1 MMRKLVFILLLLIPF
16 FLGAEKLAVS
26 QVFNPKL
33 KGDDSYVSD
42 VKKVL
47 SSESVAELN
56 RICVSLEDELGV
68 EIAIVIVPGIE
79 GDDEYDFA
87 YELFNTWR
95 IGKEGKNNGLL
106 WLYVVDIRAMKFE
119 TGYGL
124 EGLLPDAYL
133 NSLLDEDIFPL
144 MREGRVDE
152 AFLLGLSDIESRL
165 TTDAAREELLLNTE
179 SPRVVFGN
187 LLTLYLTF
195 AFLLLIFLA
204 VLFYKRTQNLRG
216 ENNVV
221 YYRIN
226 DLVVGTKVLAFVFPL
241 PILFFYWYASK
252 FHRSLRK
259 KPMNCDCCG
268 GSMRLLS
275 EAEEDEYLNFKQ
287 QAEERVKSIDYDV
300 WKCNVCDNY
309 KVLPYEKMT
318 TKYQV
323 CPQCGAKT
331 YSLVRDR
338 IVTPATTLTMGRG
351 EKVHECANCHCRK
364 VIPYVIPIIVVASSG
379 SRGGGGFSGGGS
391 FGGGFSGGGGAGGR
405 F

>member
-1 MMRKLVFILLLLIPF
+1 MRKLLLFILFLSLVPF
-16 FLGAEKLAVS
+16 LYAQKLTVS
-26 QVFNPKL
+26 QVFNPKQ
-33 KGDDSYVSD
+33 KGEDSYVSD
-42 VKKVL
+42 INNIL
-47 SSESVAELN
+47 SSSSLIDLN
-56 RICVSLEDELGV
+56 NICVALEREVGV
-68 EIAIVIVPGIE
+68 EVAIVIVPSIE
-79 GDDEYDFA
+79 GDDEYQFA

-144 MREGRVDE
+144 MREGRVNE
-152 AFLLGLSDIESRL
+152 AFVVGLTNISSRL
-165 TTDAAREELLLNTE
+165 TTDSAREELLLNTE
-179 SPRVVFGN
+179 SLRIIIVDFF
-187 LLTLYLTF
+187 TIYFTI
-195 AFLLLIFLA
+195 AFLILIFFA
-204 VLFYKRTQNLRG
+204 TLFYKRTQNLRG
-216 ENNVV
+216 ENNVI

-226 DLVVGTKVLAFVFPL
+226 DLVFGIKILAFVFPL

-252 FHRSLRK
+252 FYRSLRERPIK
-259 KPMNCDCCG
+259 CDHCG

-275 EAEEDEYLNFKQ
+275 EAEEDQYLNFKQ

-300 WKCNVCDNY
+300 WKCNVCENY
-309 KVLPYEKMT
+309 KVLPYEKLT
-318 TKYQV
+318 TKYQL

-331 YSLVRDR
+331 YSLVSDR
-338 IVTPATTLTMGRG
+338 IITPATSLTSGRG

-364 VIPYVIPIIVVASSG
+364 IIPYVIPIIIV
-379 SRGGGGFSGGGS
+379 SRGSGGRGGFSGGGS

>member
-1 MMRKLVFILLLLIPF
+1 MVQFAAIFSRR
-16 FLGAEKLAVS
+16 AVS
-26 QVFNPKL
+26 PHGKI
-33 KGDDSYVSD
+33 K
-42 VKKVL
+42 
-47 SSESVAELN
+47 
-56 RICVSLEDELGV
+56 
-68 EIAIVIVPGIE
+68 
-79 GDDEYDFA
+79 
-87 YELFNTWR
+87 
-95 IGKEGKNNGLL
+95 KEGKNNGLL

-133 NSLLDEDIFPL
+133 NSLLDETIFPL
-144 MREGRVDE
+144 MRESRVDD
-152 AFLLGLSDIESRL
+152 AFLVGLTDISNRL

-179 SPRVVFGN
+179 SPRVVAVEI
-187 LLTLYLTF
+187 LTVYFSL
-195 AFLLLIFLA
+195 AFLVLILLAI
-204 VLFYKRTQNLRG
+204 LFYNRTQNLRG
-216 ENNVV
+216 ENNIV
-221 YYRIN
+221 YYRVN
-226 DLVVGTKVLAFVFPL
+226 GLVDSIKILSFVFPL

-252 FHRSLRK
+252 FRRSLRER
-259 KPMNCDCCG
+259 PMKCEHCG
-268 GSMRLLS
+268 GTMRLLS
-275 EAEEDEYLNFKQ
+275 EAEEDQYLNFKQ

-331 YSLVRDR
+331 YSLISDR
-338 IVTPATTLTMGRG
+338 IISPATSLTTGRG

-364 VIPYVIPIIVVASSG
+364 VIPYIIPIIIISSG
-379 SRGGGGFSGGGS
+379 SRGGSGGFSGGS

>member
-1 MMRKLVFILLLLIPF
+1 MRKLFFIL
-16 FLGAEKLAVS
+16 FLVVVSCLNAQKLTIS
-26 QVFNPKL
+26 QVANPKH
-33 KGDDSYVSD
+33 KDVNCYVSD
-42 VKKVL
+42 ATRVL
-47 SSESVAELN
+47 SAETISELN
-56 RICVSLEDELGV
+56 NTCVSLERELGV

-87 YELFNTWR
+87 YRLFNTWR

-106 WLYVVDIRAMKFE
+106 WLYAVDIRAMKFE

-144 MREGRVDE
+144 MREGRADE
-152 AFLLGLSDIESRL
+152 AFLLGLRNIASRL

-179 SPRVVFGN
+179 SPRVVVGN
-187 LLTLYLTF
+187 ILTLYLTF

-204 VLFYKRTQNLRG
+204 VLFYKRTQNLKG

-252 FHRSLRK
+252 FHRSLRT
-259 KPMNCDCCG
+259 KPINCDCCG
-268 GSMRLLS
+268 GTMRLLS

-338 IVTPATTLTMGRG
+338 IVTPATTLTAGRG
-351 EKVHECANCHCRK
+351 EKVHECANCHCRRI
-364 VIPYVIPIIVVASSG
+364 IPYVIPIIIVANSG
-379 SRGGGGFSGGGS
+379 SQGRGGFSGGS

>member
-1 MMRKLVFILLLLIPF
+1 MRKLFFIL
-16 FLGAEKLAVS
+16 FLSVVSFLNAQKLTVS
-26 QVFNPKL
+26 QVFNPKQ
-33 KGDDSYVSD
+33 KGENSYVSD
-42 VKKVL
+42 VNRVL
-47 SSESVAELN
+47 SAEASTELN
-56 RICVSLEDELGV
+56 NLCVALEREVGV
-68 EIAIVIVPGIE
+68 EIAVVIVPGIE
-79 GDDEYDFA
+79 GDDEYGFA

-133 NSLLDEDIFPL
+133 NSLLDEGIFPL

-152 AFLLGLSDIESRL
+152 AFLLGLRDIASRL

-179 SPRVVFGN
+179 SPRVIAGN
-187 LLTLYLTF
+187 VLTLYFSLGF
-195 AFLLLIFLA
+195 ILLIFLA
-204 VLFYKRTQNLRG
+204 VLYYKKSQHLRG
-216 ENNVV
+216 ENNVQ
-221 YYRIN
+221 YYQVSDVVSGARI
-226 DLVVGTKVLAFVFPL
+226 LAFVFPL
-241 PILFFYWYASK
+241 PLCFFYLYVNRLR
-252 FHRSLRK
+252 RSLRE
-259 KPMNCDCCG
+259 KPLRCDHCG
-268 GSMRLLS
+268 GTMRLLS
-275 EAEEDEYLNFKQ
+275 EAEEDQYLDFKQ

-309 KVLPYEKMT
+309 KVLAYEKMT
-318 TKYQV
+318 TNYKV

-331 YSLVRDR
+331 YSLVSDR
-338 IVTPATTLTMGRG
+338 IITPATSLTSGRG

-364 VIPYVIPIIVVASSG
+364 VIPYIIPIIIVLRGGG
-379 SRGGGGFSGGGS
+379 SRGGFSGGGS

>member
-1 MMRKLVFILLLLIPF
+1 MRNLLITLF
-16 FLGAEKLAVS
+16 FFSSFCLFAQKLDVA
-26 QVFNPKL
+26 QVFNPKTL
-33 KGDDSYVSD
+33 GENSYVSD
-42 VKKVL
+42 ENSVL
-47 SSESVAELN
+47 SEQARRNLN
-56 RICVSLEDELGV
+56 NICVALEAEVGV
-68 EIAIVIVPGIE
+68 EIAVVIVPGIV

-87 YELFNTWR
+87 YDLFNTWR

-152 AFLLGLSDIESRL
+152 AFITGLTDISSRL
-165 TTDAAREELLLNTE
+165 TTDAAQEELLLNTE
-179 SPRVVFGN
+179 SPRVIVVEI
-187 LLTLYLTF
+187 LTVYFTL
-195 AFLLLIFLA
+195 AFLVLILLAI
-204 VLFYKRTQNLRG
+204 LFYNRTQNLRG

-221 YYRIN
+221 YYRVN
-226 DLVVGTKVLAFVFPL
+226 GLVNSIKILAFIFPL

-252 FHRSLRK
+252 IRRSLRER
-259 KPMNCDCCG
+259 PMKCEHCG
-268 GSMRLLS
+268 GTMRLLS
-275 EAEEDEYLNFKQ
+275 EAEEDQYLNFKQ

-331 YSLVRDR
+331 YSLISDR
-338 IVTPATTLTMGRG
+338 IISPATSLTTGRG

-364 VIPYVIPIIVVASSG
+364 VIPYVIPIIIVSSG
-379 SRGGGGFSGGGS
+379 SRGGSGGFSGGGS

>member
-1 MMRKLVFILLLLIPF
+1 MRNLLITLFLF
-16 FLGAEKLAVS
+16 FSFCLSAQKLDVA
-26 QVFNPKL
+26 QVFNPKTL
-33 KGDDSYVSD
+33 GENSYVSD
-42 VKKVL
+42 ENSVL
-47 SSESVAELN
+47 SEQARRNLN
-56 RICVSLEDELGV
+56 NICVALEAEVGV
-68 EIAIVIVPGIE
+68 EIAVVIVPGIV

-87 YELFNTWR
+87 YDLFNTWR

-152 AFLLGLSDIESRL
+152 AFLVGLTDISNRL

-179 SPRVVFGN
+179 SPRVIAVEI
-187 LLTLYLTF
+187 LTVYFTL
-195 AFLLLIFLA
+195 AFLVLILLAI
-204 VLFYKRTQNLRG
+204 LFYNRTQNLRG

-221 YYRIN
+221 YYRVN
-226 DLVVGTKVLAFVFPL
+226 GLVDSIKILAFVFPL

-252 FHRSLRK
+252 FRRSLRERPIK
-259 KPMNCDCCG
+259 CDHCG
-268 GSMRLLS
+268 GTMRLLS
-275 EAEEDEYLNFKQ
+275 EAEEDQYLNFKQ

-331 YSLVRDR
+331 YSLISDR
-338 IVTPATTLTMGRG
+338 IISPATSLTTGRG

-364 VIPYVIPIIVVASSG
+364 VIPYVIPIIIVSSG
-379 SRGGGGFSGGGS
+379 SRGGSGGFSGGGS

>member
-1 MMRKLVFILLLLIPF
+1 MRNFLITLLLSCYCCIY
-16 FLGAEKLAVS
+16 AQKLDIT
-26 QVFNPKL
+26 QVFNPKTL
-33 KGDDSYVSD
+33 GENSFVSD
-42 VKKVL
+42 ENSIL
-47 SSESVAELN
+47 SEYARNKLN
-56 RICVSLEDELGV
+56 NICVALEAEVGV
-68 EIAIVIVPGIE
+68 EIAVVIVPGIE

-87 YELFNTWR
+87 YDLFNTWR

-133 NSLLDEDIFPL
+133 NSLLDETIFPL
-144 MREGRVDE
+144 MRESRVDD
-152 AFLLGLSDIESRL
+152 AFLVGLTDISNRL

-179 SPRVVFGN
+179 SPRVIAVEI
-187 LLTLYLTF
+187 LTIYFTL
-195 AFLLLIFLA
+195 AFLVLILLAI
-204 VLFYKRTQNLRG
+204 LFYNRTQNLRG
-216 ENNVV
+216 ENNIV
-221 YYRIN
+221 YYRVN
-226 DLVVGTKVLAFVFPL
+226 GLVDSIKILAFVFPL

-252 FHRSLRK
+252 FRRSLRER
-259 KPMNCDCCG
+259 PMKCEHCG
-268 GSMRLLS
+268 GTMRLLS
-275 EAEEDEYLNFKQ
+275 EAEEDQYLNFKQ

-331 YSLVRDR
+331 YSLISDR
-338 IVTPATTLTMGRG
+338 IISPATSLTTGRG

-364 VIPYVIPIIVVASSG
+364 VIPYIIPIIINSSG
-379 SRGGGGFSGGGS
+379 SRGGSGGFSGGS

>member
-1 MMRKLVFILLLLIPF
+1 MRSFWSILLLL
-16 FLGAEKLAVS
+16 LCVVVNAQKLDES
-26 QVFNPKL
+26 QVLNPKTL
-33 KGDDSYVSD
+33 GEGSYVSD
-42 VKKVL
+42 VNNVL
-47 SSESVAELN
+47 SEQTRIRLNDMCVA
-56 RICVSLEDELGV
+56 LEAEVGV
-68 EIAIVIVPGIE
+68 EFAVVIVPGIE
-79 GDDEYDFA
+79 GDDEYGFA
-87 YELFNTWR
+87 YRLFNSWR

-133 NSLLDEDIFPL
+133 NSLLEEDIFPL

-152 AFLLGLSDIESRL
+152 AFVVGVDEILKRL

-179 SPRVVFGN
+179 SPRVVIVDF
-187 LLTLYLTF
+187 LTIYLTIAF
-195 AFLLLIFLA
+195 LVLILLAFLL
-204 VLFYKRTQNLRG
+204 YKRMQDLRG

-221 YYRIN
+221 FYRLN
-226 DLVVGTKVLAFVFPL
+226 DLAFGTKVLAFVFPL
-241 PILFFYWYASK
+241 PILFFHRYVVK
-252 FHRSLRK
+252 IRRSLRER
-259 KPMNCDCCG
+259 PMTCGHCG

-275 EAEEDEYLNFKQ
+275 EEEEDRYLDFKQ
-287 QAEERVKSIDYDV
+287 QAEERVKSVDYDV

-331 YSLVRDR
+331 YSLVSDR
-338 IVTPATTLTMGRG
+338 VIMPATSLTTGRG
-351 EKVHECANCHCRK
+351 EKVHECANCRCRK
-364 VIPYVIPIIVVASSG
+364 VVPYIIPIIIVSRGAG
-379 SRGGGGFSGGGS
+379 SRGGMSGGG

>member
-1 MMRKLVFILLLLIPF
+1 MRRLLCILFLFIPLFVGAQKLIVDD
-16 FLGAEKLAVS
+16 
-26 QVFNPKL
+26 VFNPKI
-33 KGDDSYVSD
+33 KGENSYVSD
-42 VKKVL
+42 VDGVL
-47 SSESVAELN
+47 SSKAFVELN
-56 RICVSLEDELGV
+56 NICVTLEREVGV
-68 EIAIVIVPGIE
+68 EVAVVIVPGIV
-79 GDDEYDFA
+79 GNDEYNFA

-133 NSLLDEDIFPL
+133 NSLLDEVVFPL
-144 MREGRVDE
+144 MREDCVDE
-152 AFLLGLSDIESRL
+152 AFFLGLKDIEGRL

-179 SPRVVFGN
+179 SRRVIIGD
-187 LLTLYLTF
+187 LLTLYFTL
-195 AFLLLIFLA
+195 AFLVLILLA

-221 YYRIN
+221 YYRIS
-226 DLVVGTKVLAFVFPL
+226 DLVFGVKVLAFVFPL
-241 PILFFYWYASK
+241 PILFFYWRASK
-252 FHRSLRK
+252 YLRSLRE
-259 KPMNCDCCG
+259 KPVTCDHCG

-275 EAEEDEYLNFKQ
+275 EAEEDQYLNFKQ

-300 WKCNVCDNY
+300 WKCNVCENY

-318 TKYQV
+318 TKYQI

-338 IVTPATTLTMGRG
+338 IITPATTLTMGSG
-351 EKVHECANCHCRK
+351 EKVYECAGCHCRK
-364 VIPYVIPIIVVASSG
+364 VIPYVIPIIVVST
-379 SRGGGGFSGGGS
+379 RGGRGFSGGGS

>member
-1 MMRKLVFILLLLIPF
+1 MMRKLVFILLMLIPF

-68 EIAIVIVPGIE
+68 EIAIVIVPGIK

-195 AFLLLIFLA
+195 AFLVLILLA
-204 VLFYKRTQNLRG
+204 VLFYNAVLINCNL
-216 ENNVV
+216 
-221 YYRIN
+221 YYY
-226 DLVVGTKVLAFVFPL
+226 P
-241 PILFFYWYASK
+241 
-252 FHRSLRK
+252 
-259 KPMNCDCCG
+259 
-268 GSMRLLS
+268 
-275 EAEEDEYLNFKQ
+275 
-287 QAEERVKSIDYDV
+287 
-300 WKCNVCDNY
+300 
-309 KVLPYEKMT
+309 
-318 TKYQV
+318 
-323 CPQCGAKT
+323 
-331 YSLVRDR
+331 
-338 IVTPATTLTMGRG
+338 
-351 EKVHECANCHCRK
+351 
-364 VIPYVIPIIVVASSG
+364 
-379 SRGGGGFSGGGS
+379 
-391 FGGGFSGGGGAGGR
+391 
-405 F
+405 

>member
-1 MMRKLVFILLLLIPF
+1 
-16 FLGAEKLAVS
+16 
-26 QVFNPKL
+26 
-33 KGDDSYVSD
+33 
-42 VKKVL
+42 
-47 SSESVAELN
+47 
-56 RICVSLEDELGV
+56 
-68 EIAIVIVPGIE
+68 
-79 GDDEYDFA
+79 
-87 YELFNTWR
+87 
-95 IGKEGKNNGLL
+95 
-106 WLYVVDIRAMKFE
+106 MKFE

-133 NSLLDEDIFPL
+133 NSLLDEAIFPL
-144 MREGRVDE
+144 MREGRVDD
-152 AFLLGLSDIESRL
+152 AFLLGLTNIEGRL

-179 SPRVVFGN
+179 SPQVIIGD
-187 LLTLYLTF
+187 LLTLYFTF
-195 AFLLLIFLA
+195 AFLLLILLA
-204 VLFYKRTQNLRG
+204 VLFYKRTKNLRG

-221 YYRIN
+221 YCRIN
-226 DLVVGTKVLAFVFPL
+226 DLVVGIKVLAYVFPL
-241 PILFFYWYASK
+241 PILFFYWYVSK
-252 FHRSLRK
+252 FYRSLRTRPIK
-259 KPMNCDCCG
+259 CEHCG

-275 EAEEDEYLNFKQ
+275 EIEEDQYLNFKQ

-309 KVLPYEKMT
+309 KVLPYEKIT

-338 IVTPATTLTMGRG
+338 IITPATTLATGRG

-364 VIPYVIPIIVVASSG
+364 VIPYVIPIIIVASSG
-379 SRGGGGFSGGGS
+379 SRGRSGFSGSGS

>member
-1 MMRKLVFILLLLIPF
+1 MRKLFFILYLLFPF
-16 FLGAEKLAVS
+16 CVGAQKINVS
-26 QVFNPKL
+26 QVANPKH
-33 KGDDSYVSD
+33 KGENSYVSD
-42 VKKVL
+42 ATKVL
-47 SSESVAELN
+47 SAETIMALN
-56 RICVSLEDELGV
+56 NTCVSLERELGI
-68 EIAIVIVPGIE
+68 EIAIVIVPSIE

-87 YELFNTWR
+87 YQLFNTWR

-133 NSLLDEDIFPL
+133 NSLLDDDIFPL

-152 AFLLGLSDIESRL
+152 AFLLGLTNIEGRL

-179 SPRVVFGN
+179 SPRVIIGDF
-187 LLTLYLTF
+187 LTLYFTF
-195 AFLLLIFLA
+195 AFLVLILLAI
-204 VLFYKRTQNLRG
+204 LFYKRTQNLKG

-221 YYRIN
+221 YCRIN
-226 DLVVGTKVLAFVFPL
+226 DLVVGIKVLAFVFPL
-241 PILFFYWYASK
+241 PILFFYCYASK
-252 FHRSLRK
+252 IHRSLRTRPIK
-259 KPMNCDCCG
+259 CDHCG

-275 EAEEDEYLNFKQ
+275 EIEEDQYLNFKQ

-338 IVTPATTLTMGRG
+338 IVTPATTLTTGRG

-364 VIPYVIPIIVVASSG
+364 VIPYIIPIIVVASSG
-379 SRGGGGFSGGGS
+379 SRGSGGFSGGGS

>member
-1 MMRKLVFILLLLIPF
+1 MRKLFLILSLLFPLLL
-16 FLGAEKLAVS
+16 GAQKLTIS
-26 QVFNPKL
+26 QVPNPKL
-33 KGDDSYVSD
+33 GGENIYVSD
-42 VKKVL
+42 ATQVL
-47 SSESVAELN
+47 SKTVVAQLN
-56 RICVSLEDELGV
+56 NICVSLEREVGV
-68 EIAIVIVPGIE
+68 EIAIVVVSGIE

-87 YELFNTWR
+87 YNLFNTWR

-152 AFLLGLSDIESRL
+152 AFLLGLKDIERRL

-179 SPRVVFGN
+179 SSRVIIGN
-187 LLTLYLTF
+187 LLTTYFTF
-195 AFLLLIFLA
+195 AFLVLILLAI
-204 VLFYKRTQNLRG
+204 LFYKRTQNLRG
-216 ENNVV
+216 ENNVI
-221 YYRIN
+221 YNRIN
-226 DLVVGTKVLAFVFPL
+226 YLILGTKVLAFVFPL

-252 FHRSLRK
+252 FHRSLREN
-259 KPMNCDCCG
+259 PMNCDYCG
-268 GSMRLLS
+268 SIMRLLS
-275 EAEEDEYLNFKQ
+275 ETEEDEYLNFKQ

-300 WKCNVCDNY
+300 WKCNVCHNY
-309 KVLPYEKMT
+309 KVLPYEKIA

-338 IVTPATTLTMGRG
+338 VITPATTLTAGRG

-364 VIPYVIPIIVVASSG
+364 VEPYIIPIIIVASSG
-379 SRGGGGFSGGGS
+379 SRSRGGFSGGGS